1 MGIVG
6 LDPETGKRLW
16 FQPYDVKYALT
27 APTPRQL
34 GDKLFVT
41 AFYEGP
47 MMMQVGGSQPVS
59 VLWKGNGKGETPEKS
74 DKLHSI
80 MPTPF
85 IVGDYIYG
93 VCSYGELR
101 CLKVSTGE
109 RVWET
114 RKPTVG
120 TPSEEGKPTRWG
132 NAFLV
137 QNGDRF
143 FLFNEKGELVIAK
156 LTPKGYEEMDRAAI
170 VKPTNKLAGRPV
182 VWVYPAFADK
192 KMYVKNDEELVCID
206 LAK

>member
-1 MGIVG
+1 
-6 LDPETGKRLW
+6 
-16 FQPYDVKYALT
+16 
-27 APTPRQL
+27 
-34 GDKLFVT
+34 
-41 AFYEGP
+41 
-47 MMMQVGGSQPVS
+47 
-59 VLWKGNGKGETPEKS
+59 
-74 DKLHSI
+74 